1 MTTLTNT
8 KVSVVG
14 GWSEAR
20 HVRGKNKWQ
29 LKHPDLCIH
38 VPGHSWKQTLTNR
51 HSVPQVSALGS
62 KVMAPGELSNAES
75 GACVWIKG
83 TLWSL
88 NWLSLQLTFRQQKP
102 GMSWTGVGTEK
113 AKKEAT
119 NDQMEKNSKST
130 CLAAVCSAVLRL
142 AAKRLWVRIP
152 PVLGFFHCYIFL

>member
-20 HVRGKNKWQ
+20 HVREKNKWQ
-29 LKHPDLCIH
+29 LKHSELCIH
-38 VPGHSWKQTLTNR
+38 LPGQSWKQTLTNR
-51 HSVPQVSALGS
+51 HSVTQVSASGS

-113 AKKEAT
+113 AKKKPQT
-119 NDQMEKNSKST
+119 IKWKKNSKST
-130 CLAAVCSAVLRL
+130 SLAAVISAVLRL